1 MAQEDRRG
9 SRAGSARK
17 EDRPTGDDGRLGRSV
32 PRTRQAGGGLR
43 WRRREGM
50 HQALAVVMEAKR
62 STFTVQGPP
71 GAAQRVGH
79 APMASGTSPAAAS
92 GKSPRPAGAFGARS
106 DEGEPTARQAV

>member
-17 EDRPTGDDGRLGRSV
+17 EDRPTTMADWGGACRARDKRGRV
-32 PRTRQAGGGLR
+32 LR

-50 HQALAVVMEAKR
+50 HQALAVAMEAKR